1 MKISLFKSEAVTV
14 TKNQTNVIQFLCNC
28 LLLDKHV
35 LEYLGI
41 GFVALIYFDTDQTML
56 YFLLFVNF

>member
-41 GFVALIYFDTDQTML
+41 GFVASIQIKQCFTFY
-56 YFLLFVNF
+56 YLLTFK

>member
-14 TKNQTNVIQFLCNC
+14 TKNQTNVVIQFLCNC

-35 LEYLGI
+35 LGYLGI
-41 GFVALIYFDTDQTML
+41 GFVA
-56 YFLLFVNF
+56 

>member
-35 LEYLGI
+35 LECLGI
-41 GFVALIYFDTDQTML
+41 GFVA
-56 YFLLFVNF
+56 